1 MTYRDVDPREDC
13 EVLVDDAWWP
23 GELRAWRRNAEGTWE
38 GCVTWTRPE
47 NGMAANRL
55 DWFPADRLRQDTT
68 EREDP
73 HG

>member
-38 GCVTWTRPE
+38 GCVTYTSRDAIGLPE
-47 NGMAANRL
+47 NRIAWLAESDLRL
-55 DWFPADRLRQDTT
+55 PENAGP
-68 EREDP
+68 ED
-73 HG
+73 